1 VIKVKKTSILGP
13 LKSMPSGQDI
23 INFDLAMS
31 EIMFYNYHNHP
42 GIEAREKTKKQLS
55 EGYII
60 NTPAFMYTIINPN
73 SDFIN
78 NIDDIDLD
86 KEGEFF

>member
-1 VIKVKKTSILGP
+1 
-13 LKSMPSGQDI
+13 MPSGQDI
-23 INFDLAMS
+23 INFDIAMS
-31 EIMFYNYHNHP
+31 DIMFYNYNNQ
-42 GIEAREKTKKQLS
+42 GGVEARNKVRKQLV

-73 SDFIN
+73 ADFLN